1 MSKKYIPE
9 TLPPDTQSSGNEIGV
24 RPLGNRVVVRRDES
38 KTVSDGGIALPDQSV
53 EVPRIGTALAVGPGA
68 WRYGNLEPCTVKPGD
83 RVMFGSYAGNVA
95 IIGGEE
101 LLVMCE
107 DDILCVLD
115 E

>member
-1 MSKKYIPE
+1 MSKSK
-9 TLPPDTQSSGNEIGV
+9 IGV

-53 EVPRIGTALAVGPGA
+53 EVPRVGEALAVGHGS

-83 RVMFGSYAGNVA
+83 RVMFGSYAGNVME
-95 IIGGEE
+95 IGGEE

-107 DDILCVLD
+107 DDILCILD